1 MFNIITLKLYRY
13 SNYITFRSPIEE
25 NTIDAVGKN
34 SEPLATLSDKDASI
48 SNPEDSLATVNEFS
62 MDEDFEMTEEEE
74 AQFTKMAKE
83 KLQKFD
89 GDKVPMDSEFQEDT
103 DNNVSI

>member
-1 MFNIITLKLYRY
+1 
-13 SNYITFRSPIEE
+13 
-25 NTIDAVGKN
+25 
-34 SEPLATLSDKDASI
+34 
-48 SNPEDSLATVNEFS
+48 

-89 GDKVPMDSEFQEDT
+89 GDKVLMNSEFKEDI
-103 DNNVSI
+103 DNNVSIKIICTH